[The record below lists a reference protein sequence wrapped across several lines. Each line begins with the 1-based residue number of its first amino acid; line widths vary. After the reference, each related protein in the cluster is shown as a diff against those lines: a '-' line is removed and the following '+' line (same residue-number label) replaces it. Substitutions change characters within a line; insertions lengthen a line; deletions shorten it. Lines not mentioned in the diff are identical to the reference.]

1 MEAVRTSKEVSTP
14 GTDTGD
20 SYEKDQHFDNLN
32 LEIEHNNGT
41 VVLVF
46 MFN

>member
-1 MEAVRTSKEVSTP
+1 MEAVKTNIETSTP

-20 SYEKDQHFDNLN
+20 SYEKDHHFDNLN
-32 LEIEHNNGT
+32 LETEQNNGM
-41 VVLVF
+41 VSVF